1 MKESHRFFSALFAQ
15 LVAFL
20 YQKNEEKIS
29 PNMEKVTQ
37 KTFTK
42 KKLNCC
48 DQATL
53 QYMDSVDQ

>member
-1 MKESHRFFSALFAQ
+1 
-15 LVAFL
+15 
-20 YQKNEEKIS
+20 
-29 PNMEKVTQ
+29 MEKVTQ
-37 KTFTK
+37 KAFTK